1 MFKYGQCPP
10 TIKVIFLF
18 SGNAFYAAKRLDI
31 GIAIPKEGRFAN
43 AQDSRFQAS
52 NVSNMG
58 IYVLREGQLAI
69 S

>member
-43 AQDSRFQAS
+43 ARNSRFQAG
-52 NVSNMG
+52 MFQ
-58 IYVLREGQLAI
+58 IWVLI
-69 S
+69 SCMRGN